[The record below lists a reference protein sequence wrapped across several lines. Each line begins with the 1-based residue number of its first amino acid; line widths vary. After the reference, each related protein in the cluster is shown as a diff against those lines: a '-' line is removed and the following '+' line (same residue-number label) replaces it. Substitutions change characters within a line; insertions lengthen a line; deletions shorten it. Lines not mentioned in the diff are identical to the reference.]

1 MAQVLIELNEAG
13 VGELL
18 HEVGQTVCAGYAQA
32 AADACG
38 DGYEADTYNAGS
50 RTIASVAAVTWDAY
64 QDNLKNNTI
73 LRNIGNG
80 G

>member
-18 HEVGQTVCAGYAQA
+18 HEVGQTVCAEYAQTA
-32 AADACG
+32 ASACG
-38 DGYEADTYNAGS
+38 DGYAADVYNAGS

>member
-1 MAQVLIELNEAG
+1 MTRVLIEPNEAG
-13 VGELL
+13 IGELL
-18 HEVGQTVCAGYAQA
+18 HEVGQTVCAEYAQS

-38 DGYEADTYNAGS
+38 DGYAADVYNAGS
-50 RTIASVAAVTWDAY
+50 RTIASVAAMTWDAY

-73 LRNIGNG
+73 LRSIGNG